1 MIQFMLNCFKTLVFS
16 FPNPNFGLICKVHA
30 FLFMIDL
37 VPFINH
43 LALIEVSYSI
53 VLIKKKVSFLNDLK
67 NLKVHYLVG
76 IL

>member
-1 MIQFMLNCFKTLVFS
+1 
-16 FPNPNFGLICKVHA
+16 
-30 FLFMIDL
+30 MIDL